1 MFKQCQS
8 KHNNNILRIRNNVL
22 TNVKTEITILLF
34 RKNEQVLVVVVF
46 LNLGFCQIIVLQPGI
61 MLSYSAI
68 LTL

>member
-1 MFKQCQS
+1 MFKQCQC
-8 KHNNNILRIRNNVL
+8 KHNNNILRIKNNVL

-34 RKNEQVLVVVVF
+34 RKNEEVLVVVVF
-46 LNLGFCQIIVLQPGI
+46 LSLGFCQIIVLQPGI